1 MPAKIEQKT
10 AGEAYNHWMM
20 ETTKYYSGGLDIF
33 SVIYRSI
40 IAHIF
45 GIKDKDKP
53 VGKILLVGP
62 SGSGKSYIA
71 EVVAKVLHG
80 DSKKMLQID
89 ASEYAAEHEVSKLLG
104 SPPSYIGNDIEPI
117 FSEVTIKDSY
127 KDSPHEICIM
137 RVDEIDK
144 ASTRF
149 HSTFMGPIEYG
160 YCKNSKNKRV
170 DFSNV
175 FFIFTANAGDG
186 SVYDRKSFNMNGE
199 NPDKDK
205 SVRALLINSF
215 SKAFLNRME
224 HSILLSS
231 YSKEEIANAIKL
243 QVELYLTELG
253 QYGRLVGIEKSFYE
267 EFSLLPYDKDFGLRD
282 MIRDAKSIIKES
294 AIDRVLYNGKDKY
307 VITSEDVKEHMELK
321 NVVLGS
327 AK

>member
-1 MPAKIEQKT
+1 MPAKIAQLS
-10 AGEAYNHWMM
+10 AGEAYNHWMQ
-20 ETTKYYSGGLDIF
+20 ESAKYYSGNLNIF
-33 SVIYRSI
+33 DVIYRAI

-80 DSKKMLQID
+80 DNKKMLQID

-104 SPPSYIGNDIEPI
+104 SPPSYIGNEIEPI
-117 FSEVTIKDSY
+117 FSDVTIKESY
-127 KDSPHEICIM
+127 KDSAHEICIM

-160 YCKNSKNKRV
+160 YCKNSKNKKV

-175 FFIFTANAGDG
+175 FFIFTANSGEG
-186 SVYDRKSFNMNGE
+186 SVYNRKLFNMNGI
-199 NPDKDK
+199 NTDRDK
-205 SVRALLINSF
+205 SVRALLIKDF
-215 SKAFLNRME
+215 SKAFLNRMD
-224 HSILLSS
+224 HSVLLAE
-231 YSKEEIANAIKL
+231 YSKEEIQNAIKL
-243 QVELYLTELG
+243 QVELYLQDLG
-253 QYGRLVGIEKSFYE
+253 QYGRLVGIENSFYE

-294 AIDRVLYNGKDKY
+294 AVDRVLYNGKDKY
-307 VITSEDVKEHMELK
+307 VITAEDVREHMELK